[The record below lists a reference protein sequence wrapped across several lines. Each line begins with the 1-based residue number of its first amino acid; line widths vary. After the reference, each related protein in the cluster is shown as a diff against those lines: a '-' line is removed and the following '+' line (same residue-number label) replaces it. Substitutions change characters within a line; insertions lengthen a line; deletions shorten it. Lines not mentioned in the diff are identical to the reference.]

1 MPLTPHQRKRER
13 EKGQGRAALLGNP
26 RCINN
31 GTQEAE
37 LHCVCLQ
44 DPLKQ
49 KSEAD
54 GVPEALKCD
63 FQANLM
69 VSQPGATD

>member
-13 EKGQGRAALLGNP
+13 KKDQGRAAVLGNP

-31 GTQEAE
+31 GDSWAE

-54 GVPEALKCD
+54 GVPEALEWD
-63 FQANLM
+63 FQAHLM
-69 VSQPGATD
+69 VSQPGTTD